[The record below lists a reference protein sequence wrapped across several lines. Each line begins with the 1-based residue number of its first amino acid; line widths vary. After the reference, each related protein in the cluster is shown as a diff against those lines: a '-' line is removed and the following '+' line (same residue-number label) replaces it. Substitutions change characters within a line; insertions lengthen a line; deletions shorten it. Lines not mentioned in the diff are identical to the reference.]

1 MKKQFGFT
9 LIELIVV
16 IVILGILAATAAPKF
31 IDLKYDAELAAAKGA
46 AGAVASAT
54 AMNYSKS
61 LVESG
66 KKGINWWEIG
76 SCKDVVD
83 NAGNLLQEK
92 ELIAEKATTKS
103 YGFSG
108 ATCTKEGETILCDL
122 TNKSNGTPWKTNDG
136 KQDKVQATV
145 TCTKSGSSS

>member
-1 MKKQFGFT
+1 MKKQSGFT

-66 KKGINWWEIG
+66 KKGTNWWEIG

-92 ELIAEKATTKS
+92 DLIAGTAS
-103 YGFSG
+103 
-108 ATCTKEGETILCDL
+108 
-122 TNKSNGTPWKTNDG
+122 NK
-136 KQDKVQATV
+136 
-145 TCTKSGSSS
+145 